1 MTPVEHE
8 ALLARI
14 LAAAEQASNLA
25 KYGLDRATRI
35 GAETLETGLLAAA
48 EMIEEARRAS
58 ASRKAVGDDPL

>member
-25 KYGLDRATRI
+25 KYGPDRATRI
-35 GAETLETGLLAAA
+35 GAETLEPGLLAAA
-48 EMIEEARRAS
+48 KMIEEARRGAPP
-58 ASRKAVGDDPL
+58 RKAGGR